1 MPVRIEHQFTVEFE
15 TSSGFTES
23 YPLKVEAENFTAA
36 VRDLHFTAIRQE
48 VLEPRATAPDAL
60 VVPVWDATLG
70 EPYVSRFLVKL
81 DGCRQEKAYE
91 RDLVT
96 ESVQKSCALAVADN
110 QLQAGTY
117 AGFRIMAYKSRK
129 SVVPLFELEPLDTR
143 LDIADVDTGQL
154 HTINETSIDEFD
166 DFTRYIANDVFV
178 GIEKLARQTPDR
190 EIGGLLLGQL
200 VRSSCTGDL
209 CLQVNDFIAVC
220 GNPSQTSFEFRPED
234 FVEVD
239 RICALRHQTEMIVG
253 WYHSHPFFCARC
265 PDERRELCPFRAPVF
280 SAADRDVHKTLFPG
294 SWAIGLLYSSFGASG
309 EFTVYGWRQ
318 ALIRELGYQLVE
330 VT

>member
-1 MPVRIEHQFTVEFE
+1 
-15 TSSGFTES
+15 
-23 YPLKVEAENFTAA
+23 
-36 VRDLHFTAIRQE
+36 
-48 VLEPRATAPDAL
+48 
-60 VVPVWDATLG
+60 VWDAALG

-81 DGCRQEKAYE
+81 DGCRQEKAYD
-91 RDLVT
+91 RDLVA
-96 ESVQKSCALAVADN
+96 EPVQKSCALAVAN
-110 QLQAGTY
+110 HQLETGTY
-117 AGFRIMAYKSRK
+117 TGFRIMAYKSRR
-129 SVVPLFELEPLDTR
+129 SSAPLFVAPLFELEPLDTR
-143 LDIADVDTGQL
+143 LDIADVDTGRL
-154 HTINETSIDEFD
+154 HTIDERSVDEFD
-166 DFTRYIANDVFV
+166 DFTRYISNDVFV

-200 VRSSCTGDL
+200 VRSSRTRDL
-209 CLQVNDFIAVC
+209 CLKVNDFIEVC

-265 PDERRELCPFRAPVF
+265 PDERRRLCPFRVPVF

-294 SWAIGLLYSSFGASG
+294 SWAIGLLHSSFGASG

-330 VT
+330 VS

>member
-36 VRDLHFTAIRQE
+36 VRDLHFDAIRRD
-48 VLEPRATAPDAL
+48 VLEPRMTAPDAQ
-60 VVPVWDATLG
+60 VVPVWDAELG

-91 RDLVT
+91 RDLLT
-96 ESVQKSCALAVADN
+96 ESVQKSCALAVAN
-110 QLQAGTY
+110 KQLEAGTY
-117 AGFRIMAYKSRK
+117 AGFRIMAYKSRR
-129 SVVPLFELEPLDTR
+129 SAAPLFVAPLFELEPLDTR
-143 LDIADVDTGQL
+143 LDIADVDTAQL
-154 HTINETSIDEFD
+154 HTINELSIDEFD

-200 VRSSCTGDL
+200 VRSSRTGDL
-209 CLQVNDFIAVC
+209 CLQVTDFIEVC

-253 WYHSHPFFCARC
+253 WYHSHPFF
-265 PDERRELCPFRAPVF
+265 LCSV
-280 SAADRDVHKTLFPG
+280 PG
-294 SWAIGLLYSSFGASG
+294 
-309 EFTVYGWRQ
+309 
-318 ALIRELGYQLVE
+318 
-330 VT
+330 